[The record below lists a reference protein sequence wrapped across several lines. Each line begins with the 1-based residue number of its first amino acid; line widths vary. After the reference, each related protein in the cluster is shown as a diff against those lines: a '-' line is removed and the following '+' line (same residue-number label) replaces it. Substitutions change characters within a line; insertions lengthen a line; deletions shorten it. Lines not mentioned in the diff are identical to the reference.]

1 MSVQIHLTARQQ
13 QVLRATVHHYIATAE
28 PVGSKVIAEEYNL
41 KASPATI
48 RTAMGALEKAGLLFQ
63 PHTSAG
69 RIPSDSGYRIYVD
82 QLISPSPDLCHQ
94 VNQALAG
101 QFSPLPGQG
110 LEALMRRAAQILSS
124 LSGYVTLVTLP
135 QIQGVCL
142 RHVQL
147 MQVAPYRIMLLV
159 VTDNY
164 TTESWLIDLPK
175 SMQEDQDNNQADST
189 LEQALHILSNFLNER
204 LKNKSFTEFSRL
216 DWSELGREFQQYAE
230 LLQSHLQTIVH
241 RNQPN
246 AFTHILVSGVSEMLR
261 QPEFSVTQQAQVIL
275 QLLEEE
281 QDQLLPLIFD
291 GTESSQKR
299 NAQKRVNVWIGAEN
313 PLEPMRACALVSA
326 TYCRDRIPVGSVG
339 MLGPTRMMYENA
351 IAWVEAAADYL
362 SDVIA

>member
-1 MSVQIHLTARQQ
+1 MTVQIPLTNRQQ
-13 QVLRATVHHYIATAE
+13 QVLRATVHRYIATAE
-28 PVGSKVIAEEYNL
+28 PVGSKVIAEEYDL

-48 RTAMGALEKAGLLFQ
+48 RNAMGTLEKAGLLFQ

-82 QLISPSPDLCHQ
+82 QLISPSPHLSHQ
-94 VNQALAG
+94 VSQAFAG
-101 QFSPLPGQG
+101 QFNPLEGQG
-110 LEALMRRAAQILSS
+110 IEALLRRATQILSS
-124 LSGYVTLVTLP
+124 LSGYVALVTLP
-135 QIQGVCL
+135 QNQGACL

-164 TTESWLIDLPK
+164 ATQSWLIDLPE
-175 SMQEDQDNNQADST
+175 SMQDRQDSDPSHQT
-189 LEQALHILSNFLNER
+189 LEQELHILSNFLNDR
-204 LKNKSFTEFSRL
+204 LKNKSFAEFALL
-216 DWSELGREFQQYAE
+216 DWSELGRDFQHYAD
-230 LLQSHLQTIVH
+230 LLQAHVQTIVH

-246 AFTHILVSGVSEMLR
+246 TFTHILISGVSEMLR
-261 QPEFSVTQQAQVIL
+261 QPEFSVTQHAQVIL

-281 QDQLLPLIFD
+281 QEQLWPLIFD
-291 GTESSQKR
+291 GTDSALSGEP
-299 NAQKRVNVWIGAEN
+299 QKRVNIWIGAEN

-326 TYCRDRIPVGSVG
+326 TYCRDRTPVGSVG

-362 SDVIA
+362 SDAIT